1 MSVVATRPMPSAP
14 RPYHFPRFERTTL
27 DNGLEVIVAPVHKL
41 PVVTVMLVAGAGS
54 SAEPAGREGV
64 ANITA
69 RALLEGTRRRD
80 GNALTEQFERLG
92 ADVKAEA
99 EWDSASISTTVLASR
114 LPHALALL
122 GEIVLEPAFPEREI
136 ERLVAERLADILQL
150 RTEPRGL
157 LKVSAPMSFGMAHL
171 SPLVAEFLRAHPDVR
186 FDMDL
191 ADRTVDV
198 IGEGFDMALRIGRLQ
213 DSTLVAQKLIDV
225 RMIACCSPGYRR
237 RRHAPATPADLAQHA
252 CLPYGQ
258 AGRASWEF
266 IVDGAR
272 TALDVEGPL
281 RSNNGEV
288 LRDAA
293 VAGLGIAYLPDFIVA
308 GSVDAGLLVEVLAP
322 YMPPPNALHAVYP
335 RHRET
340 SVTIRAFT
348 QFLRERLTA
357 RAATARGG
365 AL

>member
-1 MSVVATRPMPSAP
+1 MQLDDMRIFVATVDAGNFTAAANRLRLSKQFVSRRVAALEASLGV
-14 RPYHFPRFERTTL
+14 RLLVRNTRNLTVTDLGQDFFERAKRIL
-27 DNGLEVIVAPVHKL
+27 
-41 PVVTVMLVAGAGS
+41 
-54 SAEPAGREGV
+54 
-64 ANITA
+64 
-69 RALLEGTRRRD
+69 
-80 GNALTEQFERLG
+80 
-92 ADVKAEA
+92 ADVG
-99 EWDSASISTTVLASR
+99 D
-114 LPHALALL
+114 
-122 GEIVLEPAFPEREI
+122 
-136 ERLVAERLADILQL
+136 AERAMSAR

-171 SPLVAEFLRAHPDVR
+171 SPLVAEFLRAHPDVS

-266 IVDGAR
+266 IVDGVR
-272 TALDVEGPL
+272 TSLDVEGPL

-288 LRDAA
+288 LRDSAI
-293 VAGLGIAYLPDFIVA
+293 AGLGIVYLPDFIVA

>member
-1 MSVVATRPMPSAP
+1 MQLDDMRIFVATVEAGNFTAAANRLRLSKQFVSRRVAALEASLGV
-14 RPYHFPRFERTTL
+14 RLLVRNTRNLTVTDLGQDFVERAKRIL
-27 DNGLEVIVAPVHKL
+27 
-41 PVVTVMLVAGAGS
+41 
-54 SAEPAGREGV
+54 
-64 ANITA
+64 
-69 RALLEGTRRRD
+69 
-80 GNALTEQFERLG
+80 
-92 ADVKAEA
+92 ADVG
-99 EWDSASISTTVLASR
+99 D
-114 LPHALALL
+114 
-122 GEIVLEPAFPEREI
+122 
-136 ERLVAERLADILQL
+136 AERAMSAR

-157 LKVSAPMSFGMAHL
+157 LKVSAPMSFGMSHL
-171 SPLVAEFLRAHPDVR
+171 SVLVAEFLRAHPDVR
-186 FDMDL
+186 FEMDL
-191 ADRTVDV
+191 SDRTVDV

-213 DSTLVAQKLIDV
+213 DSTLIAQKLIDV

-237 RRHAPATPADLAQHA
+237 RRQGLATPADLAQHA

-258 AGRASWEF
+258 QGRASWEF

-272 TALDVEGPL
+272 KPFDVQGPL

-308 GSVDAGLLVEVLAP
+308 GSVDAGLLVEVLTP
-322 YMPPPNALHAVYP
+322 YMPPPSALHAVYP
-335 RHRET
+335 RHREA

-357 RAATARGG
+357 RAATVRGG

>member
-1 MSVVATRPMPSAP
+1 MQFDDMRIFIAAVDAGNFTAAANRLRLSKQFVSRRVAA
-14 RPYHFPRFERTTL
+14 
-27 DNGLEVIVAPVHKL
+27 
-41 PVVTVMLVAGAGS
+41 
-54 SAEPAGREGV
+54 
-64 ANITA
+64 
-69 RALLEGTRRRD
+69 LEGSLGVRLLVRNTR
-80 GNALTEQFERLG
+80 NVAVTELGQDFYERAKRIL
-92 ADVKAEA
+92 ADVGEA
-99 EWDSASISTTVLASR
+99 ERAMSAR
-114 LPHALALL
+114 
-122 GEIVLEPAFPEREI
+122 
-136 ERLVAERLADILQL
+136 

-157 LKVSAPMSFGMAHL
+157 LRVSAPMSFGMAHL

-191 ADRTVDV
+191 SDRTVDV

-237 RRHAPATPADLAQHA
+237 RRQAPATPADLAQHA

-258 AGRASWEF
+258 QGRAAWAF
-266 IVDGAR
+266 VVDGVD
-272 TALDVEGPL
+272 TSVDVQGPL
-281 RSNNGEV
+281 RANNGEV
-288 LRDAA
+288 IRDSAI
-293 VAGLGIAYLPDFIVA
+293 AGLGIAYLPDFIVA
-308 GSVDAGLLVEVLAP
+308 GSVDAGLLVEVLTP
-322 YMPPPNALHAVYP
+322 FIPPPVALHAVYP

-340 SVTIRAFT
+340 SVTIRALT

>member
-1 MSVVATRPMPSAP
+1 MQLDDMRIFVATVDAGNFTAAANRLRLSKQFVSRRVAALEASLGV
-14 RPYHFPRFERTTL
+14 RLLVRNTRSLTVTDLGQDFFERAKRIL
-27 DNGLEVIVAPVHKL
+27 
-41 PVVTVMLVAGAGS
+41 
-54 SAEPAGREGV
+54 
-64 ANITA
+64 
-69 RALLEGTRRRD
+69 
-80 GNALTEQFERLG
+80 
-92 ADVKAEA
+92 ADVG
-99 EWDSASISTTVLASR
+99 D
-114 LPHALALL
+114 
-122 GEIVLEPAFPEREI
+122 
-136 ERLVAERLADILQL
+136 AERAMSAQ

-191 ADRTVDV
+191 GDRTVDV

-266 IVDGAR
+266 IVDGVR
-272 TALDVEGPL
+272 TSLDVEGPL

-288 LRDAA
+288 LRDSAI
-293 VAGLGIAYLPDFIVA
+293 AGLGIAYLPDFIVA

-335 RHRET
+335 RHREG